1 VFAGAYPTTET
12 QRTTETREKRV
23 KSLARKN
30 CEWQHGRGDSL
41 SLSANP
47 ESLMDQRLIALAAAH
62 LASVLTMVAY
72 LLRDILWLRFLTIL
86 SCFAG
91 MVFAYL
97 VPGGPL
103 WTVIAW
109 NTLFA
114 IINIAQ
120 ILIIIKDRTGIHFTE
135 EEKELHETLFK
146 KFAPFEFMKLMR
158 IAEWR
163 QVAPGEIVTTE
174 GQQLDEVMMIYNGL
188 LAVEVK
194 GEKKA
199 ELQDGHFIGELSFI
213 SGGVATAT
221 VRAIEPT
228 RYIAWPKKEI
238 DRLLARNPSM
248 HIAMQGMLTVDL
260 SKKLTRRAPSFTAKL
275 PVILSRKMK

>member
-1 VFAGAYPTTET
+1 
-12 QRTTETREKRV
+12 
-23 KSLARKN
+23 
-30 CEWQHGRGDSL
+30 
-41 SLSANP
+41 
-47 ESLMDQRLIALAAAH
+47 MDQTKIIAVVAQQ
-62 LASVLTMVAY
+62 LASILTMVAY

-86 SCFAG
+86 ACFAG
-91 MVFAYL
+91 VIFGYMW
-97 VPGGPL
+97 PPSPI

-114 IINIAQ
+114 IINIVQ
-120 ILIIIKDRTGIHFTE
+120 IAIIIRDRTGIRFTE

-158 IAEWR
+158 IADWR
-163 QVAPGEIVTTE
+163 QAAPGEIVTTE
-174 GQQLDEVMMIYNGL
+174 GQQLNEVMMIYNGL

-199 ELQDGHFIGELSFI
+199 ELQDGHFIGEVSFI
-213 SGGVATAT
+213 SGGAATAT

-228 RYIAWPKKEI
+228 RYIAWPKQEI
-238 DRLLARNPSM
+238 DGLLARNPSM
-248 HIAMQGMLTVDL
+248 HIAMQGMLTIDL

-275 PVILSRKMK
+275 PVILSRKKEK

>member
-1 VFAGAYPTTET
+1 
-12 QRTTETREKRV
+12 
-23 KSLARKN
+23 
-30 CEWQHGRGDSL
+30 
-41 SLSANP
+41 
-47 ESLMDQRLIALAAAH
+47 MDRALLIGLAAGH
-62 LASVLTMVAY
+62 LASILTMVAY
-72 LLRDILWLRFLTIL
+72 LLRDMLWLRFLTIL

-91 MVFAYL
+91 ITFNYL
-97 VPGGPL
+97 VPATPL

-114 IINIAQ
+114 IINIVQ
-120 ILIIIKDRTGIHFTE
+120 IAIIIKDRTGIHFSE

-163 QVAPGEIVTTE
+163 QIAPGEVVTTE
-174 GQQLDEVMMIYNGL
+174 GQRLDEVMMIYNGL

-213 SGGVATAT
+213 SGGAANAT

-248 HIAMQGMLTVDL
+248 HIAMQGMLTIDL
-260 SKKLTRRAPSFTAKL
+260 SKKLTHRAPSFTARL
-275 PVILSRKMK
+275 PVILSGKRTR